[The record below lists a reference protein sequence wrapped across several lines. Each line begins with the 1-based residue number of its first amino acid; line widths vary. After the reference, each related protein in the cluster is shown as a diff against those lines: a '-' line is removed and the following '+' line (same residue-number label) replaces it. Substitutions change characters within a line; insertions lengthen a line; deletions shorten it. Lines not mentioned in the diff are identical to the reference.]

1 MAFFVVLLFLA
12 VTRDRARRAV
22 WKFGRR
28 LRGPELKTTAEFNTK
43 LGRSKLLTTELPD
56 GVMVRHD
63 GACGLLA
70 ADRFLP
76 WTHRGYLDPVALRP
90 TTQVELLT
98 PPSIVAAIAA
108 GYRPLLH
115 PSAGAGLA

>member
-1 MAFFVVLLFLA
+1 MDAALHAERVDPR
-12 VTRDRARRAV
+12 TRRQRTRPALS
-22 WKFGRR
+22 G
-28 LRGPELKTTAEFNTK
+28 
-43 LGRSKLLTTELPD
+43 ELPD

-63 GACGLLA
+63 GTSGLLA

-76 WTHRGYLDPVALRP
+76 WTFGGYLGPVALRP

-98 PPSIVAAIAA
+98 PPSTVAAIAA
-108 GYRPLLH
+108 GYRPLPH